1 MVRGKRV
8 LVAMSG
14 GVDSSVTAAL
24 LLEEGY
30 EVVGITLRLMGP
42 EEMGRGSQGC
52 CGLEAVEEAR
62 RVAGRLG
69 IPYYILDFEKEFEKE
84 VIAYFCREYAR
95 GRTPNPCIPCNQKLK
110 FGKLLE
116 KAKGWGI
123 DLIASGHYARVTYDG
138 EKGRYLL
145 KRGVDKSKD
154 QSYVLFNLTQEQ
166 LSHLLLPLGGL
177 QKKKVR
183 ERAKELGLR
192 VHDRPDS
199 QEICFISDGD
209 YGSFLRRRMPEITK
223 PGPIIDKKGK
233 VLGRHKGIHLFTVGQ
248 RRGLGI
254 AAGKPLYVIS
264 IDRDEG
270 TIIVAGEEA
279 LYRSELIAAGVNWIT
294 PEGLTGPMP
303 VKTKIRYRHSPA
315 EATLIP
321 LKEGEVKV
329 KFKSPQKAITPG
341 QAVVFY
347 QGEEVLGGGWIK
359 D

>member
-1 MVRGKRV
+1 MVGGKRV

-30 EVVGITLRLMGP
+30 EVIGITLRLMGA
-42 EEMGRGSQGC
+42 EEKGSGRQGC
-52 CGLEAVEEAR
+52 CGLEAMEEVR
-62 RVAGRLG
+62 RVAGELG
-69 IPYYILDFEKEFEKE
+69 IPSYILDFEEEFEQE
-84 VIAYFCREYAR
+84 VMEYFCREYAC

-116 KAKGWGI
+116 KARGWGI
-123 DLIASGHYARVTYDG
+123 DLIASGHYARVSYD
-138 EKGRYLL
+138 EERGRYLL
-145 KRGVDKSKD
+145 KRGVDGTKD

-166 LSHLLLPLGGL
+166 LRHLLLPLGGL
-177 QKKKVR
+177 EKKKVR

-192 VHDRPDS
+192 VHNRPDS
-199 QEICFISDGD
+199 QDICFIPNGD
-209 YGSFLRRRMPEITK
+209 YGSFLHRRMPEIIK
-223 PGPIIDKKGK
+223 PGPILDQKGK

-279 LYRSELIAAGVNWIT
+279 LYRSELIAAGMNWIT
-294 PEGLTGPMP
+294 REGLTGPLP
-303 VKTKIRYRHSPA
+303 VKAKIRYRHTPA

-329 KFKSPQKAITPG
+329 KFSSPQKAITPG